1 MISCRSKESIKDR
14 LDTKSDVKF
23 LRTVKLYLQLI
34 KTNYTRL
41 RINNIL
47 ALFETRFA
55 LANGVL
61 SNYRYI
67 SNNCADILNTTLVKQ
82 LLLPPPK
89 HGTQNVDWNTVIIT
103 TIPSYYKQVP
113 VFCMPVRLPS
123 LVWYNWCIW

>member
-1 MISCRSKESIKDR
+1 MIIMPAILSVLAAICFMAGGFSMSQQLHQAFSDSANAHAQAHLVDCRSH
-14 LDTKSDVKF
+14 F
-23 LRTVKLYLQLI
+23 
-34 KTNYTRL
+34 
-41 RINNIL
+41 
-47 ALFETRFA
+47 FA

-67 SNNCADILNTTLVKQ
+67 SSADILNTTLVKQ

-89 HGTQNVDWNTVIIT
+89 HGTQNVDWNTAIIT
-103 TIPSYYKQVP
+103 TIPSYYKQVS